1 MKKSTLMIPV
11 ICLLALASCGG
22 NPSPSTSDVPSAG
35 GSDST
40 PSVPVPVTDWT
51 DADKTLMKAHL
62 NNHVMPYMSI
72 PGYTVTWNSTQSTI
86 DIVTTT
92 GGATGMDTSY
102 KSALEADGFD
112 VNYYE
117 LYGVY
122 QADKT
127 IENGVALYAQFTLS
141 EKAFAIY
148 AWIETP
154 VTAWP
159 AAGIV
164 KFFSD
169 HELTVND
176 TVPAFT
182 APYYFTADY
191 YDKYECFDI
200 TMRDQTSVATTE
212 DVYNKTLTDAG
223 WTLDKTKYDDEGIYA
238 TAPNETI
245 KLLYY
250 FLDGTFSISVYHN
263 IPKVLEWPAE
273 AIATMLGADVT
284 EVVPEFAW
292 ATGYQ
297 VTVTEESDTSYAN
310 VMIQINDVTGDDEA
324 AMIAKTETVYN
335 KTLTDGKWILDDS
348 QYADYGYFVTSP
360 LEQILIQHEL
370 VDGVYTIVIYKNHD
384 LSDFTFDAAW
394 PTEAVAA
401 ALPTGEGAAVV
412 PAPAAGLAYSHK
424 AIALDDGSTGI
435 EVRVAYADMAAAKTA
450 YETVLTT
457 AGFAK
462 PEGKDFYVDNVTT
475 PTIKISL
482 ATEQLSESGY
492 NYLEIFASNYVAPV
506 VDGVFDLS
514 KAAQLT
520 SVSAD
525 KAVWTSG
532 VVTMTIDKNGSDLDI
547 GNTGQ
552 VNMPNTTDGASRI
565 YATQKITIEVGEANA
580 ISTIVF
586 TCNGKKAG
594 AAAITDGTIVGGAAV
609 ADGNVITL
617 TATDATID
625 TVTIVVSAQIQLTG
639 VVVNFA
645 AKA

>member
-102 KSALEADGFD
+102 KSALETDGFD

-117 LYGVY
+117 SYGVY

-127 IENGVALYAQFTLS
+127 IENGVALYAQFMLS

-182 APYYFTADY
+182 APYYFTKDY
-191 YDKYECFDI
+191 YDDYECFDI

-212 DVYNKTLTDAG
+212 DVYNETLTDAG

-250 FLDGTFSISVYHN
+250 FLDGTFSISVYH
-263 IPKVLEWPAE
+263 
-273 AIATMLGADVT
+273 DV
-284 EVVPEFAW
+284 
-292 ATGYQ
+292 
-297 VTVTEESDTSYAN
+297 
-310 VMIQINDVTGDDEA
+310 
-324 AMIAKTETVYN
+324 
-335 KTLTDGKWILDDS
+335 
-348 QYADYGYFVTSP
+348 
-360 LEQILIQHEL
+360 
-370 VDGVYTIVIYKNHD
+370 
-384 LSDFTFDAAW
+384 SDFTFDTAW

-492 NYLEIFASNYVAPV
+492 KYLEIFASNYVAPL

-532 VVTMTIDKNGSDLDI
+532 VVTMTIDKNGSALDI
-547 GNTGQ
+547 GNTDQ
-552 VNMPNTTDGASRI
+552 KYMPDTSGGASRI
-565 YATQKITIEVGEANA
+565 YTTQKITIEVGEGNA

-586 TCNGKKAG
+586 TSNGAKPAT
-594 AAAITDGTIVGGAAV
+594 AITGGTIVGGAAV

-617 TATDATID
+617 TATDATIH